1 VLYLVYFDTS
11 LESDIVEEAS
21 ARGSKC
27 CLKNQNYV
35 IRKNWK
41 KLPLNEN
48 QWVKDSERKTMSESE
63 VNERETF
70 THW

>member
-1 VLYLVYFDTS
+1 MLT
-11 LESDIVEEAS
+11 
-21 ARGSKC
+21 
-27 CLKNQNYV
+27 KNQNYV

-41 KLPLNEN
+41 N
-48 QWVKDSERKTMSESE
+48 VRGMKDSERKTMSESE